1 MCVLVAPRRQSSTD
15 ERTHHPLQIW
25 LFVFL
30 RPPHLRVCMIPGST
44 HFLQP
49 LCRSQ
54 MRCGEIGPRVR
65 DGGMTRSFMCEF
77 CAKPMPDGGGLY
89 TSPIHLVV
97 SPSSRD
103 PSGQCHCSLFLS
115 SLAMVFA
122 FCQPPALVLPQV
134 DNFSGR
140 KVKDQHSDTLTAG
153 AQNAIHN
160 TTPTAGTFRGRGKAE
175 EMPP

>member
-1 MCVLVAPRRQSSTD
+1 MEALSIIAHSLYVNICIGRRARPSCLSLSTPAFLRHIFGFPSSNILPAIRSPPPLPYPRWWL
-15 ERTHHPLQIW
+15 HPLRHS
-25 LFVFL
+25 LFL
-30 RPPHLRVCMIPGST
+30 LWSAHDPYRHIPVST

-103 PSGQCHCSLFLS
+103 PSGQ
-115 SLAMVFA
+115 
-122 FCQPPALVLPQV
+122 
-134 DNFSGR
+134 
-140 KVKDQHSDTLTAG
+140 
-153 AQNAIHN
+153 
-160 TTPTAGTFRGRGKAE
+160 
-175 EMPP
+175 